1 MSSTFRD
8 TAEHT
13 VHTISDLVS
22 DAMQHIEIPHVDL
35 ARVAGRR
42 RSLSP
47 IAIAAIVAAVV
58 LVAVVATRAVRGRK
72 QAPVLD
78 EVIAGPSKK
87 GKKTR
92 VAA

>member
-13 VHTISDLVS
+13 VHTITDLVT

-35 ARVAGRR
+35 ARVTGRR
-42 RSLSP
+42 RSFSP
-47 IAIAAIVAAVV
+47 VTIAAIVAAVV
-58 LVAVVATRAVRGRK
+58 LVTFVITRAVRGRK
-72 QAPVLD
+72 RAPVLD
-78 EVIAGPSKK
+78 EVIAAPSKK
-87 GKKTR
+87 GKKTP